1 MTSTSHAASEKPAK
15 PRDRYWRSLSE
26 LHETKEFKQ
35 FLHREFPVA
44 ASEYPE
50 GVSRRRWLQLMAASM
65 SVAGAV
71 GCRYPTETIAPFVLR
86 PEGRIPGEQYSRSTN
101 FELAGRVYNLLVT
114 NVDGRPIKIEG
125 NPKHPSGGGT
135 DAYVQASILS
145 LYDPD
150 RARGDDGVVLQRD
163 AKGVAKAV
171 PWADAEKAL
180 RGVASDA
187 VADGGKSFAV
197 LMSPTQSPSVVR
209 MLAALREKMPQATIC
224 RYDGVHG
231 DAMRAG
237 TKAAIGTASRQLLE
251 LDKAK
256 VVLAFQSDFLSS
268 DPGCVRNSR
277 TFATTRDPDRE
288 MSRLYVVQGGY
299 TNTGVTAD
307 TRLALRPSQMA
318 AMIAEVERRL
328 DSLLAGTAAAA
339 VEDDQTAFDE
349 LEPAARVERFLSVV
363 CQELKDGGAGSV
375 VIVGEALGAEAIA
388 AGIRINSKLGSLG
401 TVQRFVPYIDNELGE
416 TVSIKD
422 LAASAASGKIESL
435 LILGDNPGFTAPG
448 DVKLLD
454 AISKVANT
462 IYLGEYD
469 DETAEKCAWSLPL
482 AHPLESWGDCISDEG
497 VYGVCQPQILP
508 LLGGKSAIELIAIM
522 LEADEIQGRDIV
534 RRTADSVAGS
544 SLSERQWRKLL
555 HDGFDE
561 SVGVTIPAPTYSGST
576 DPLTD
581 AKLAVTSDV
590 DQDDIEVLF
599 VPADGVYDGRFANN
613 GWLQEMPQSLTK
625 LTWDN
630 AAVLSPRTA
639 KALAVH
645 DGSMIALRRGD
656 TTLELPAYE
665 MPGIAPGVV
674 TVAIGYGRTRAGMV
688 GGMKSEDVPVVG
700 FDVAPLRASD
710 SLLLATKVEGRPR
723 YTDFTLATTQDHWAI
738 DDLGRGETERRS
750 FQLIREG
757 TTALFEKNDHFA
769 SDKGP
774 HVPKVGPKRA
784 DGELS
789 GSPWKEPI
797 AEIRADEKTKNL
809 PQWGMS
815 IDLNKCFGCNACVVA
830 CQSENNVPIVG
841 KEQVIR
847 SREMHWLRVD
857 RYFQGDEESAN
868 VVTQPMLCQHCETAP
883 CEQVCPVAATVHTDE
898 GLNAM
903 AYNRC
908 IGTRYC
914 ANNCPYKV
922 RRFNYFNYNEQV
934 GVGYGIDAYPSNI
947 EKANRKLQQ
956 LVLNPEVTVRGRGV
970 MEKCTFCVQRIEAG
984 KIEARKDGGR
994 PVRDGEIK
1002 TACQMACPSGAIE
1015 FGNIQDENA
1024 VVTKKQNDRRAYG
1037 MLSQLN
1043 VKPRTIY
1050 LAKIRNTHP
1059 RLMTAIQL
1067 ADLQTYG
1074 TPGHHGG
1081 HGEGHGQGHG
1091 QDHHDDHE
1099 HDHDHDHDHAEEK
1112 TATS

>member
-1 MTSTSHAASEKPAK
+1 MTSTSTSASEKPAK

-26 LHETKEFKQ
+26 LHETTEFKQ

-86 PEGRIPGEQYSRSTN
+86 PEGRVPGETYSRSTN
-101 FELAGRVYNLLVT
+101 FELAGRVFNLMVT

-125 NPKHPSGGGT
+125 NSKHPSGGGT
-135 DAYVQASILS
+135 DAYAQASILS

-150 RARGDDGVVLQRD
+150 RARGDDGSVLRR
-163 AKGVAKAV
+163 AGEKRR
-171 PWADAEKAL
+171 AEATQWSEAETFAAGLVKSAE
-180 RGVASDA
+180 
-187 VADGGKSFAV
+187 ADGGASFAV
-197 LMSPTQSPSVVR
+197 LMSPTRSPSVAR
-209 MLAALREKMPQATIC
+209 LMTSLRERLPQMTLC
-224 RYDGVHG
+224 RYDGVYG
-231 DAMRAG
+231 DTMRVA
-237 TKAAIGTASRQLLE
+237 TKAALGTSGRQLLE

-256 VVLAFQSDFLSS
+256 VVLAFQADFLGNDPSS
-268 DPGCVRNSR
+268 TRNSR
-277 TFATTRDPDRE
+277 KFAETRDPDKE
-288 MSRLYVVQGGY
+288 MSRLYVVEGGFS
-299 TNTGVTAD
+299 NTGVTAD
-307 TRLALRPSQMA
+307 TRLALRPSQMP
-318 AMIAEVERRL
+318 AMLAEIERRL
-328 DSLLAGTAAAA
+328 DSLAAGTAATAD
-339 VEDDQTAFDE
+339 DDQTPFDE
-349 LEPAARVERFLSVV
+349 IEPAAKVERFLSVV
-363 CQELKDGGAGSV
+363 CQELKDGGEASV
-375 VIVGEALGAEAIA
+375 VLVGEALGPEAIA

-401 TVQRFVPYIDNELGE
+401 KIQRFTPLVDDGLGE
-416 TVSIKD
+416 TVSLKD
-422 LAASAASGKIESL
+422 FATSLSSGKVDSL

-454 AISKVANT
+454 AIAKVENS
-462 IYLGEYD
+462 IYIGEYD
-469 DETAEKCAWSLPL
+469 DETAEKCQWSLPL
-482 AHPLESWGDCISDEG
+482 AHPLESWGDCISDDG
-497 VYGVCQPQILP
+497 IYGVCQPQILP
-508 LLGGKSAIELIAIM
+508 LLGGKTVVELLAVM
-522 LEADEIQGRDIV
+522 LGEDETQGRDIV
-534 RRTADSVAGS
+534 RRTADSVAGR
-544 SLSERQWRKLL
+544 SLSEREWRKLL

-561 SVGVTIPAPTYSGST
+561 SVGLTIAEASYQGTSH
-576 DPLTD
+576 PLTD
-581 AKLAVTSDV
+581 AKVVATNDIDV
-590 DQDDIEVLF
+590 DDIEVLF
-599 VPADGVYDGRFANN
+599 VPADGIYDGRFANN

-639 KALAVH
+639 RALDVN
-645 DGSMIALRRGD
+645 DGSMIGLVSD
-656 TTLELPAYE
+656 DVTLALPAYE
-665 MPGIAPGVV
+665 MPSVAPGVV

-688 GGMKSEDVPVVG
+688 GGMVSEDVPAVG
-700 FDVAPLRASD
+700 FDVSSLRKSD
-710 SLLLATKVEGRPR
+710 AMLLAKGIGGRPR
-723 YTDFTLATTQDHWAI
+723 RNEFVLATTQDHWAI
-738 DDLGRGETERRS
+738 DDLGRNETERRS

-757 TTALFEKNDHFA
+757 TTALLEKNEYFA

-774 HVPKVGPKRA
+774 HVPEVGPVVNKET
-784 DGELS
+784 GERS

-797 AEIRADEKTKNL
+797 GNIRRAEETKHL

-841 KEQVIR
+841 KEQVAR

-857 RYFQGDEESAN
+857 RYFQGNEDHAN

-922 RRFNYFNYNEQV
+922 RRFNYFNYNTEV

-984 KIEARKDGGR
+984 KIEARKEGGR
-994 PVRDGEIK
+994 PIRDGEVK

-1015 FGNIQDENA
+1015 FGNIQDETA

-1059 RLMTAIQL
+1059 RLMTSIQL

-1074 TPGHHGG
+1074 TPGHHGHGHG
-1081 HGEGHGQGHG
+1081 HGEGHGD
-1091 QDHHDDHE
+1091 DHHDD
-1099 HDHDHDHDHAEEK
+1099 HDHDHDHDHADEK
-1112 TATS
+1112 AAKS